1 MNFHLNWHVFFSLS
15 ILVIFNQWPPKIALF
30 YPLISCLLLDWWY
43 MLAWEFDCVV
53 ICYDYIINFIT
64 EPRFSSSHPDF
75 QFLMSP
81 QKEMYI
87 KVSGINYSIFPTH
100 LLWRNCCC
108 SELWHALWFILTFA
122 NHKLLKMFFLCRK
135 WDCWRWSMVCSR
147 FQKPWNFFITM
158 LVLFIGLYHLRLQI
172 LRLKVIFFLKICN
185 SQTVYKF
192 EVDFLKKHYYSELLS
207 WDRES
212 LIPHWIIYF
221 PFIWQLFFFRYRLVL
236 CWLHNIYLHNLLF
249 HAFLWYVSPGWK
261 M

>member
-1 MNFHLNWHVFFSLS
+1 MSVVGLMVYASLRIWLCS
-15 ILVIFNQWPPKIALF
+15 
-30 YPLISCLLLDWWY
+30 YLLWLY
-43 MLAWEFDCVV
+43 YKLH
-53 ICYDYIINFIT
+53 NRT
-64 EPRFSSSHPDF
+64 EPQFSSSHPDF

-135 WDCWRWSMVCSR
+135 WDCWRWSMVCSK

-158 LVLFIGLYHLRLQI
+158 LVLFIVLYHLRLQI

-192 EVDFLKKHYYSELLS
+192 EVDFLKKHYYSELFS